1 MKNQEFK
8 SFLFR
13 SAVIAMACDGDI
25 ADSEIN
31 TIRELASNEIY
42 FLGLDYDDLLQA
54 NVNEI
59 KSIGKIAINNYLSE
73 LSTFQLNTH
82 QELQIIEVLLQIINA
97 DNQTEESELKFLHLV
112 KSKLKVDQET
122 LIVEFPNNIDQL
134 LDFKNY
140 GLHCNTPLLLD
151 QKVVLL
157 S

>member
-97 DNQTEESELKFLHLV
+97 DKQTEESELKFLHLV

-140 GLHCNTPLLLD
+140 GLHNEFTD
-151 QKVVLL
+151 EVNFNE
-157 S
+157 

>member
-13 SAVIAMACDGDI
+13 SAVIAMACDGNI
-25 ADSEIN
+25 AESEID
-31 TIRELASNEIY
+31 TIKELASNEIY
-42 FLGLDYDDLLQA
+42 FLGLDYDDLLEA

-73 LSTFQLNTH
+73 LSKFQLNTH
-82 QELQIIEVLLQIINA
+82 QELQLIEVLLQIINA
-97 DNQTEESELKFLHLV
+97 DEQTEESELKFLHLV

-140 GLHCNTPLLLD
+140 GLHNEFTD
-151 QKVVLL
+151 EVNFNE
-157 S
+157 

>member
-140 GLHCNTPLLLD
+140 GLHNEFTD
-151 QKVVLL
+151 EVNFNE
-157 S
+157 

>member
-73 LSTFQLNTH
+73 LSTSQLNMH

-97 DNQTEESELKFLHLV
+97 DKQTEESELKFLHLV

-140 GLHCNTPLLLD
+140 GLHNEFTD
-151 QKVVLL
+151 EVNFN
-157 S
+157 

>member
-13 SAVIAMACDGDI
+13 SAVIAMACDGNI
-25 ADSEIN
+25 AEREID

-42 FLGLDYDDLLQA
+42 FLGLDYDDLLRE

-73 LSTFQLNTH
+73 LSTFQLNMH
-82 QELQIIEVLLQIINA
+82 QELQLIEVVLQIINA
-97 DNQTEESELKFLHLV
+97 DEQTEESELKFLHLV

-140 GLHCNTPLLLD
+140 GLHNEFTD
-151 QKVVLL
+151 EVNFNE
-157 S
+157 